1 MNRFSRK
8 IRGAIN
14 LTATVVILFSMARAQ
29 QDPSSGGQQSGG
41 AVPAATGPDTST
53 QTIENPPLS
62 GLDSPSFELGFGA
75 RSYVLFKAQL
85 SEAADTN
92 ATSNLASSGGIS
104 QVTQGLG
111 SVSLQKLWKAHPLAV
126 DYAGGA
132 YAYHGKNGRIF
143 QNHAMS
149 ANQRFLWRTGQLT
162 LRDSFSYLPQG
173 SFGFSSF
180 GGAGGFGGGVGG
192 LGGGVTSGGGIAGGG
207 GGGVFTNGQ
216 FGSIGNQP
224 RITNMGIVDITQSL
238 SPRSSV
244 VLAGGYGIADF
255 LSNPQGYTNSNQT
268 VGQVGY
274 NYQLSRKDQIALTYA
289 FQQFHFPRLGG
300 GSFNAN
306 VWQALYGHRISG
318 KLDLS
323 LGGGPQ
329 LIRTFQ
335 TGIGVR
341 SHLSGSGR
349 ASLTYHASTRT
360 SMAVSYSHYSTPG
373 SGFFAGANTD
383 DVRYSL
389 NHALTRRWSF
399 MTDTGYSRNSRVLPV
414 ATKTANNAR
423 VYNFWYAG
431 GALHWQLSR
440 HFGAFTSYQYDK
452 FGFGSGFCSPGS
464 PNCVHKYDRHVG
476 MIGIDWTPGPIR
488 LD

>member
-1 MNRFSRK
+1 MDRISRK
-8 IRGAIN
+8 TQGAMTLI
-14 LTATVVILFSMARAQ
+14 ATVAILFSMAQAQ
-29 QDPSSGGQQSGG
+29 QDPSSSGQQSGG
-41 AVPAATGPDTST
+41 AVPAATGPDAAT

-62 GLDSPSFELGFGA
+62 GLDSPSFEPGFGA
-75 RSYVLFKAQL
+75 RSYLLVKAQL

-92 ATSNLASSGGIS
+92 PTGNLGSSNSIRE
-104 QVTQGLG
+104 VTQGLG
-111 SVSLQKLWKAHPLAV
+111 SLSLQKLWKAHPLDV

-143 QNHAMS
+143 QNHALS
-149 ANQRFLWRTGQLT
+149 ANQRFLWRTGQLA

-173 SFGFSSF
+173 SFGFGSF
-180 GGAGGFGGGVGG
+180 GGAGGFGGGIGG

-216 FGSIGNQP
+216 FGSVGNQP
-224 RITNMGIVDITQSL
+224 RITNMGIVDVTQSL

-244 VLAGGYGIADF
+244 VVAGGYGVTDF
-255 LSNPQGYTNSNQT
+255 LNSPAGYINSDQT
-268 VGQVGY
+268 IGQAGY
-274 NYQLSRKDQIALTYA
+274 NYQLSRKDQIAFTYA
-289 FQQFHFPRLGG
+289 FEEFHFPRLGS
-300 GSFNAN
+300 GSVNAN

-329 LIRTFQ
+329 WIRTYRS
-335 TGIGVR
+335 GVGVR
-341 SHLSGSGR
+341 SYLSGSGR

-360 SMAVSYSHYSTPG
+360 NMILNYAHYTTPG

-389 NHALTRRWSF
+389 NHSLTRRWSF
-399 MTDTGYSRNSRVLPV
+399 MADTGYSRNSRLLPV
-414 ATKTANNAR
+414 ATKTANNAQS
-423 VYNFWYAG
+423 YTYWYSG

-440 HFGAFTSYQYDK
+440 QFGAFTSYQYDK
-452 FGFGSGFCSPGS
+452 FGFASGFCTGAPG
-464 PNCVHKYDRHVG
+464 CGRAYGRHMGV
-476 MIGIDWTPGPIR
+476 IGIDWTPGPIR